1 MQIVR
6 HHPRRPESETPGW
19 GPASC
24 ALNKPSGD
32 SGAPQSVVLGKADI
46 SLSLSYTPQRCKH
59 VHTVLR
65 PCAPPIAL
73 IRKLAGEGAWVAQS
87 VKHLT
92 LAFGSHHDLTVRG
105 FEPCI
110 GLYVDS
116 VEPAWVL
123 SLSLSLLLPNLCCL
137 CLSQNKY
144 VNLKK

>member
-65 PCAPPIAL
+65 PCAPPVAL

-87 VKHLT
+87 VNHLT

-110 GLYVDS
+110 GSMLTV
-116 VEPAWVL
+116 WNL
-123 SLSLSLLLPNLCCL
+123 LGFSLSPFLCSSPTCAVSVSLKINT
-137 CLSQNKY
+137 
-144 VNLKK
+144 